1 MPTELAAL
9 ALIRPD
15 EARKRIESAI
25 DVAGS
30 VDLAARM
37 LGVSR
42 RTLYR
47 VAVRVGAVTVGTA
60 DTCPAHGHLSG
71 GHLSGRS
78 PGNEAKSV

>member
-15 EARKRIESAI
+15 EAKKRIESAVA
-25 DVAGS
+25 VAGS
-30 VDLAARM
+30 VELAADM

-47 VAVRVGAVTVGTA
+47 VAVRVGAVTVRTA
-60 DTCPAHGHLSG
+60 DTCPVTGHLSG
-71 GHLSGRS
+71 GHLSVRS
-78 PGNEAKSV
+78 PGNEAKSS